1 MNWLASPPAALVL
14 FLGLAALLYLL
25 GGKLAPRGKDSP
37 GKHISYTGGE
47 ELEAGAG
54 PLSYQR
60 FFRLALLFVVA
71 HMATLVI
78 AMLPRAEDVR
88 RLATLYLL
96 VVAICLD
103 VLIIRRFRA

>member
-1 MNWLASPPAALVL
+1 MTWLPSPPIALGI
-14 FLGLAALLYLL
+14 FMGLAALIYWL
-25 GGKLAPRGKDSP
+25 GGILAPRGKDSP

-71 HMATLVI
+71 HMAALVI
-78 AMLPRAEDVR
+78 AMLPRATDMR
-88 RLATLYLL
+88 RLATIYLL
-96 VVAICLD
+96 GVAICLD